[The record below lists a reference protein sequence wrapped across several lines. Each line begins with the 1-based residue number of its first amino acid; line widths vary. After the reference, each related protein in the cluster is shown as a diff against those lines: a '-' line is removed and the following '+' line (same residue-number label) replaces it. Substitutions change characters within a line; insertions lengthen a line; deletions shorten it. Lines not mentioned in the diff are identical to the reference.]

1 MSKQNKTA
9 GKTATKNKSRIE
21 RDIMNALEQARE
33 IVIRREDT
41 PADTKQKKTNMLSAL
56 DRLHKLAQLYRGS
69 TSFTHNDIIY
79 TDGDDRVTIEITG
92 KAFANLKEITE
103 LTSKWSEDDYTLSD
117 ILRVFCFTDSF
128 LYLHEKRP
136 NANKSNID
144 IQTLPGFIVEQFVE
158 GEELRSLFESAGFDA
173 VC

>member
-21 RDIMNALEQARE
+21 RDIMNALEQAKE

-56 DRLHKLAQLYRGS
+56 DRLHKLAQLYRGG
-69 TSFTHNDIIY
+69 TSFTQNDITF

-103 LTSKWSEDDYTLSD
+103 IYNRWNDDDYSPSNTVAQILCGDSWFTLAQKKPDDTTKQNCCGLLYDIYSD
-117 ILRVFCFTDSF
+117 CSDA
-128 LYLHEKRP
+128 K
-136 NANKSNID
+136 
-144 IQTLPGFIVEQFVE
+144 
-158 GEELRSLFESAGFDA
+158 ELAAALITAGFD
-173 VC
+173 VNG